1 MNCWRG
7 VGILICVV
15 CSFVRTARAQGNQ
28 VLFLA
33 KERTDFSAR
42 VRAEIDAMGFKTVA
56 SDELDQ
62 HPPFAAVATAYVIET
77 PPPRRIELWLPNP
90 TSGHLELSTTIETSA
105 GEDDASQ
112 TVRASE
118 QLRAFFQPLRAR
130 ILAPTPEPPVEAPPA
145 PPPPAPAPPP
155 AAPVPPR
162 IIQKLLR
169 PPQRFSAELA
179 LGLPLE
185 PGGPGLDAVIRGHW
199 VMSRRFGVG
208 AVIAIPVLGSTV
220 HATDG
225 SDNSAAVSATLAG
238 TELSMTVVDWR
249 RLKVLTRGGIA
260 LAWVRAVGDAT
271 NPYSDKTDSA
281 LVGLPFV
288 GAEIGLRLTERFQ
301 LCMGGDVGDALPAMQ
316 VVFSREPVAKW
327 GRPFGLLTAGLRV
340 GF

>member
-1 MNCWRG
+1 MNRWRG
-7 VGILICVV
+7 VVVLICVV
-15 CSFVRTARAQGNQ
+15 CSFAQTARAQGNQ

-42 VRAEIDAMGFKTVA
+42 VRAEIDAMGFETVA

-62 HPPFAAVATAYVIET
+62 HPPFAAVATAYVIEA

-90 TSGHLELSTTIETSA
+90 TSGHLELSTVIQTAA
-105 GEDDASQ
+105 GEDEASQ

-130 ILAPTPEPPVEAPPA
+130 ILAPEPEPPVEAPPPPLL
-145 PPPPAPAPPP
+145 PPPLPP
-155 AAPVPPR
+155 AAPALPRAVP
-162 IIQKLLR
+162 QKLRR

-179 LGLPLE
+179 VGLPLE
-185 PGGPGLDAVIRGHW
+185 PGGPGFDAVIRGHW
-199 VMSRRFGVG
+199 LMTRRLGVG

-220 HATDG
+220 RATNG
-225 SDNSAAVSATLAG
+225 ADNSAAVSATLAG
-238 TELSMTVVDWR
+238 TELSMTVFDSQRVR
-249 RLKVLTRGGIA
+249 VLTRGGIA

-271 NPYSDKTDSA
+271 NPYSDRTDST
-281 LVGLPFV
+281 LVALPFV
-288 GAEIGLRLTERFQ
+288 GGEAGLRLSERLQ
-301 LCMGGDVGDALPAMQ
+301 LCVGGDVGDALPATQ
-316 VVFSREPVAKW
+316 VVFSGQPVAQW

>member
-1 MNCWRG
+1 MNSWRG
-7 VGILICVV
+7 VAILICVV
-15 CSFVRTARAQGNQ
+15 CSFARTARAQGNQ

-42 VRAEIDAMGFKTVA
+42 VRAEIDAMGFETVA

-90 TSGHLELSTTIETSA
+90 TSGHLELSTIIQTSV
-105 GEDDASQ
+105 GEDEASQ

-130 ILAPTPEPPVEAPPA
+130 ILAPEPEPPVEARPP
-145 PPPPAPAPPP
+145 PPPPAPLPPP
-155 AAPVPPR
+155 AAPAPPR
-162 IIQKLLR
+162 IVSKLLR
-169 PPQRFSAELA
+169 APQRFSAQLS

-185 PGGPGLDAVIRGHW
+185 PGGLGIDAVIRGHW
-199 VMSRRFGVG
+199 VMTRRFGVG

-220 HATDG
+220 HATEG
-225 SDNSAAVSATLAG
+225 VDNSAAVSATLAG
-238 TELSMTVVDWR
+238 PELSMTVFDSQRV
-249 RLKVLTRGGIA
+249 KVLTRGGIA

-281 LVGLPFV
+281 LVALPFV
-288 GAEIGLRLTERFQ
+288 GGEVGLRLSERLQ
-301 LCMGGDVGDALPAMQ
+301 LCAGGDVGDALPAMQ
-316 VVFSREPVAKW
+316 VVFSKQPVARW